1 MAIQTNMSKKDKAT
15 IAILIFAAAIFMIIW
30 FLIRPA
36 ITTIRNTDEKILQA
50 ELKQTQNRNKITLL
64 SSSDAVYGKSVQD
77 LTSSTVEFYGL
88 MDSSEIDRMVTS
100 YVLKSGLFAEDLVIN
115 MPAGYVKESP
125 YVYSTLNTKNT
136 KNTANNSAA
145 SKPTTTPAPTKKP
158 GTTASANTNTTVEG
172 LTVPYNTARDRS
184 TSTEFSGVQCVGLK
198 LVCTGSQS
206 VCQAF
211 IDDISTKPAVRVTGF
226 TWSKVEPVEI
236 YNEETGRSEQK
247 DSGKVRLTITFNL
260 YMTEIA
266 DYSAV
271 TPDSAT

>member
-1 MAIQTNMSKKDKAT
+1 MAIQTNLSKKDKAT
-15 IAILIFAAAIFMIIW
+15 IAILLFAAVIFMMIW

-36 ITTIRNTDEKILQA
+36 ITTIRNTDEKIVQA
-50 ELKQTQNRNKITLL
+50 ELKQTQNKNKIMLI
-64 SSSDAVYGKSVQD
+64 SSSDALYEKTVND
-77 LTSSTVEFYGL
+77 FNDSTAVFYEV

-100 YVLKSGLFAEDLVIN
+100 YALKSGLFAEDLVIN
-115 MPAGYVKESP
+115 MPAGSVKESP
-125 YVYSTLNTKNT
+125 YVYSSLNDKNKKT
-136 KNTANNSAA
+136 PVVAVDTSLT
-145 SKPTTTPAPTKKP
+145 PTTALTAAP
-158 GTTASANTNTTVEG
+158 STNTDG
-172 LTVPYNTARDRS
+172 LLVPYSTAKNKCI
-184 TSTEFSGVQCVGLK
+184 STESSGVQCVGLK